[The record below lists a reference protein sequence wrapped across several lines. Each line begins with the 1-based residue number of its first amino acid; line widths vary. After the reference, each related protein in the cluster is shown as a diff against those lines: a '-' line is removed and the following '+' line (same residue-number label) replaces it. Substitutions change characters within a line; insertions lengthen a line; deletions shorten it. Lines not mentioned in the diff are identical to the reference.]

1 MKKNLQ
7 VGDLVW
13 YNVGGN
19 GKETVGFIID
29 QKKVVWRCASPWEDA
44 DKAYKNIVRI
54 QWLRKG
60 KLVPKPIPVPFYDSK
75 IALLEAAS
83 AHNTVAEYGGEHYD
97 PDAIYKKDW
106 YEGQWFKVIS
116 SVDKK

>member
-29 QKKVVWRCASPWEDA
+29 QKRVVWRHASPWEDT
-44 DKAYKNIVRI
+44 DKTYKNIVRI

-97 PDAIYKKDW
+97 PAAHYRNDW

-116 SVDKK
+116 SVEKK